1 MDDVRTPAVGVH
13 GDGHR
18 IALKYLH
25 PVGLDQRIDRKRP
38 TRLLLAIAAV
48 TAMDKHRRGSEPVTD
63 EAAEAG
69 AVVKC
74 AQNRP
79 PILPMRM
86 IERIK
91 NKIKLARKKE
101 DVYLPSTKEA
111 AMSALNIKDKAVAE
125 KARRLAKLKGTTIT
139 EAVAEALEAS
149 LRTAEHRSKLD
160 RDRREREVDEIL
172 KRIRA
177 VMPPDD
183 PDWKMVDDMYD
194 EYGLPK

>member
-1 MDDVRTPAVGVH
+1 M
-13 GDGHR
+13 
-18 IALKYLH
+18 
-25 PVGLDQRIDRKRP
+25 
-38 TRLLLAIAAV
+38 
-48 TAMDKHRRGSEPVTD
+48 
-63 EAAEAG
+63 
-69 AVVKC
+69 KC

-86 IERIK
+86 IEHSK

-111 AMSALNIKDKAVAE
+111 PMGALNIKDKAVAE

>member
-1 MDDVRTPAVGVH
+1 MHPGQFGACEDVHIRGEARRIVERGDAHEARFVAPAISAPQRGLAFGAAMDDVRTPAVGVH

-18 IALKYLH
+18 IALQHLH

-38 TRLLLAIAAV
+38 ARLLLAIAEV
-48 TAMDKHRRGSEPVTD
+48 TAMDEHRRGGEPVAD

-79 PILPMRM
+79 PILPRRM
-86 IERIK
+86 IEHSK

-111 AMSALNIKDKAVAE
+111 AMSALNIKDKTVAE
-125 KARRLAKLKGTTIT
+125 KARR
-139 EAVAEALEAS
+139 
-149 LRTAEHRSKLD
+149 
-160 RDRREREVDEIL
+160 
-172 KRIRA
+172 
-177 VMPPDD
+177 
-183 PDWKMVDDMYD
+183 
-194 EYGLPK
+194 